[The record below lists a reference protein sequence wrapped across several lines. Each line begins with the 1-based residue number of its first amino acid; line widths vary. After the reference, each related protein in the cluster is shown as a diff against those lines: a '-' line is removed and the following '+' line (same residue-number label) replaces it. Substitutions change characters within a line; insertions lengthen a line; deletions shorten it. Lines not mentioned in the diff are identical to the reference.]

1 MYYLAE
7 NKEFKNYFYAV
18 KKGLLDLTSP
28 FTLLFLLGDLFQKGN
43 NNHKFSL
50 LGWGLKIHFDTI
62 LY

>member
-50 LGWGLKIHFDTI
+50 LG
-62 LY
+62 